1 MDEVTFVIRLLTDN
15 WTTAVNAAGIS
26 QHQVTPTFIDIRSL
40 EPGKGRRFD
49 ADQSAVVVVYE
60 DSATLAHPTID
71 RAVRNEDYSF
81 TVHLRVLHQKDWSDL
96 TFSRVRLQSLYQTA
110 RYILERNGL
119 RPKVYD
125 SNNDLEESAELIQ
138 ITGRS
143 EANDRGK
150 RLLGYKMTVNMKRFG
165 RNT

>member
-15 WTTAVNAAGIS
+15 WTAAVNAAGIS

-49 ADQSAVVVVYE
+49 ADKNAVIVVYE
-60 DSATLAHPTID
+60 DSATLMHPTID
-71 RAVRNEDYSF
+71 RAVRNEDYTF

-96 TFSRVRLQSLYQTA
+96 TFSRTRLQSLYQTA

-125 SNNDLEESAELIQ
+125 ENDDLEESAELIQ